1 MKSSQSV
8 KTKKALIVG
17 ERVFLRAPGKNDFE
31 ELLALSRASLRLHR
45 GLAYPPRNTEEFAT
59 FLERCREPNCVCC
72 FVCRVADGA
81 ILGSMNLSQ
90 IYRGGFQGAYLGYY
104 VGAPFAGQG
113 YMTEAIQLILRYA
126 FEHLKLHRLEA
137 NIQPGNLASLALVKR
152 AGFVREG
159 YSRRYLRIGRR
170 WRDHER
176 WAIIAEDWKAGPT
189 RQRIR

>member
-17 ERVFLRAPGKNDFE
+17 ERVFLRAPTQNDLE
-31 ELLALSRASLRLHR
+31 ELIALSRASVRLHR
-45 GLAYPPRNTEEFAT
+45 GLAYPPRNKEEFAT
-59 FLERCREPNCVCC
+59 LLERCRQPNSLCC
-72 FVCRVADGA
+72 LVCRVADGA
-81 ILGSMNLSQ
+81 ILGSMNLNQ

-113 YMTEAIQLILRYA
+113 YMREAMQLILRYA
-126 FEHLKLHRLEA
+126 FERLKLHRLEA
-137 NIQPGNLASLALVKR
+137 NIQPGNSASLALVKR
-152 AGFVREG
+152 AGFIREG

-176 WAIIAEDWKAGPT
+176 WAIIAEDWKARRT